1 MDYLGRIILKKEDV
15 NSSEIDMDLS
25 LINSGY
31 YLVEI
36 MKLDGTILRTKIL
49 ISK

>member
-1 MDYLGRIILKKEDV
+1 MTNVG
-15 NSSEIDMDLS
+15 SSEITMDLS

-31 YLVEI
+31 YLTEVKTI
-36 MKLDGTILRTKIL
+36 DGTILRTKIL

>member
-1 MDYLGRIILKKEDV
+1 MTNVG
-15 NSSEIDMDLS
+15 SSEITMDLC

-31 YLVEI
+31 YLVEV
-36 MKLDGTILRTKIL
+36 MTLDGSILRTKIL